1 MSFKRRRAAH
11 APSMLA
17 TQFEGHKQPKVAD
30 RWSIIIGIIIL
41 PYMYL
46 VNLSL
51 KSISARR
58 GRCVKNEVVSRES
71 RGGTSFHGGLP
82 PQFRIP
88 TPMSQMHS
96 LELPH
101 TF

>member
-1 MSFKRRRAAH
+1 MSFKRRCD
-11 APSMLA
+11 SI
-17 TQFEGHKQPKVAD
+17 EGHKQPKLTGNYNRDYNTAIHVP
-30 RWSIIIGIIIL
+30 RQFITKK
-41 PYMYL
+41 YL
-46 VNLSL
+46 GA
-51 KSISARR
+51 ARAVCEKR
-58 GRCVKNEVVSRES
+58 GGVS
-71 RGGTSFHGGLP
+71 GGTSFHGGLP